1 MNQSMSADMV
11 LDLTTKHHV
20 GAEWG
25 EEHTPRTSARVERAR
40 RMTRRRF
47 SSAQPAARGCT
58 VRAPLKRRRLKP

>member
-40 RMTRRRF
+40 R
-47 SSAQPAARGCT
+47 
-58 VRAPLKRRRLKP
+58 V